1 MMPANN
7 LSYPHML
14 HLPLRIEVYFPPL
27 ENGPIWGL
35 ALANRIWQK
44 FYVQALRDLAASAFI
59 LLRALGREVS
69 NVEKLELDFWIMSDQ
84 WRERERDWSVRWG
97 TQVSSHS
104 CHPDWGTRHT
114 GEATFEAQLPAQCSH
129 MTDCSNITWSR
140 DLTSLPISSQ
150 PAELWANAWWL
161 F

>member
-27 ENGPIWGL
+27 EYGPIWGL

-44 FYVQALRDLAASAFI
+44 FYVQVLRDLAASAFI

-69 NVEKLELDFWIMSDQ
+69 NVEKLELDF
-84 WRERERDWSVRWG
+84 
-97 TQVSSHS
+97 
-104 CHPDWGTRHT
+104 
-114 GEATFEAQLPAQCSH
+114 
-129 MTDCSNITWSR
+129 
-140 DLTSLPISSQ
+140 
-150 PAELWANAWWL
+150 
-161 F
+161 